1 MDSEKIQ
8 RNKRHFE
15 NMRIEREKQAKKKK
29 QYLMTVLLA
38 FLFVIGIVGYK
49 VQLFSMTD
57 YKTAL
62 EKGMIPRI
70 KTLLFFKRVSSENL
84 SYGLAEAIKQDNLE
98 LAKLLV
104 ENGANVNFEP
114 KKGASLLSLAV
125 ILKSN
130 KVGNYLIEKGAN
142 TSIKAEA
149 DGVSFSLLDIAISTG
164 NFEMVKALVNET
176 KINKIND
183 AGLSPLYVAVS
194 VEKPSLDIIKYLVEK
209 GANINLGDKTGMPAI
224 VLAVLRDNLDIIKI
238 LAESGQNIKK
248 NYSGGVTLFD
258 FAVSDKV
265 KNYLESLGVRK
276 SIYNE

>member
-1 MDSEKIQ
+1 MDSEKAQ

-29 QYLMTVLLA
+29 QYLMTVILV
-38 FLFVIGIVGYK
+38 FLFAVGITGYK
-49 VQLFSMTD
+49 AQVFSMAD

-70 KTLLFFKRVSSENL
+70 RTLLFFKMVDSEKVN
-84 SYGLAEAIKQDNLE
+84 YGLAEAIKQDNLD
-98 LAKLLV
+98 LAKVLV

-149 DGVSFSLLDIAISTG
+149 NGARFSLLDIAISAG
-164 NFEMVKALVNET
+164 NFEMVKAFSNNTE
-176 KINKIND
+176 INKIND
-183 AGLSPLYVAVS
+183 AGLSPLCVAVAA
-194 VEKPSLDIIKYLVEK
+194 EKPNLDIIKYLVEE
-209 GANINLGDKTGMPAI
+209 GADVNLGNKGVMPAI
-224 VLAVLRDNLDIIKI
+224 VMAVLKDNLDIVKI
-238 LAESGQNIKK
+238 LAKSGQNIRR
-248 NYSGGVTLFD
+248 NYSGGMTLID
-258 FAVSDKV
+258 FARSDKV
-265 KNYLESLGVRK
+265 RNYLESLGFRK